1 MGILRNS
8 VRNTTASLLVLLA
21 VSAGEDRPASR
32 PLVNSEMEAWLEALS
47 AREFASRQRATR
59 KLLAAGTAAIPA
71 LETAASSLNSESRA
85 RAVSIL
91 EELAL
96 STETQIWKPA
106 QAALRRLASS
116 SSTAARRAASVLS
129 ELGDKQTRRMSRAI
143 RRQGGRVY
151 TLQNQRL
158 RIDLNEDWV
167 GGNRGLRA
175 LPRLPGVAF
184 VSVETIEHRRRGI
197 GLVVVDAVNPAAVSG
212 TFADYRDRVG
222 SFK

>member
-8 VRNTTASLLVLLA
+8 VRNTTAWLLVLTA

-96 STETQIWKPA
+96 STEPQIWKPA
-106 QAALRRLASS
+106 QAALRPRPRPRPPVSAS
-116 SSTAARRAASVLS
+116 
-129 ELGDKQTRRMSRAI
+129 
-143 RRQGGRVY
+143 
-151 TLQNQRL
+151 L
-158 RIDLNEDWV
+158 R
-167 GGNRGLRA
+167 GA
-175 LPRLPGVAF
+175 RLPPRAGYA
-184 VSVETIEHRRRGI
+184 RPP
-197 GLVVVDAVNPAAVSG
+197 PAALH
-212 TFADYRDRVG
+212 RCCRN
-222 SFK
+222 